1 MAWALLM
8 DASMKKSAI
17 AIGSP
22 CTVDW
27 KSMTVVDGGRFCG
40 DCRKVVRNLSAM
52 TEDEAKALLAEP
64 RQAELCVRYMHDRDG
79 EVVFAKGTGAPDLVP
94 ATFLHRARRNA
105 ATLVAAVA
113 PFALAACSDAPPEA
127 SHDESSERT
136 TEESDDSQL
145 SYVMGTAPNYPV
157 TSDEDAGADADA
169 ADAAPEDASDGAT
182 DGATDGGTADG
193 GDAGTDGGPSH
204 L

>member
-52 TEDEAKALLAEP
+52 TEEEAKALLAGP

-94 ATFLHRARRNA
+94 ASFLHRARRNA

-157 TSDEDAGADADA
+157 TSDEDAGADAES
-169 ADAAPEDASDGAT
+169 PEDASDA
-182 DGATDGGTADG
+182 ATDGGTADG